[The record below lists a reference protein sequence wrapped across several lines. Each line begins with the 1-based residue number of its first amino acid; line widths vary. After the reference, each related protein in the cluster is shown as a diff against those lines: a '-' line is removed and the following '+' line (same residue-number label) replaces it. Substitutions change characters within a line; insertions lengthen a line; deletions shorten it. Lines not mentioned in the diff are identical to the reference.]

1 MNPGK
6 YILANPAAGRGRA
19 RAAIASVQTILSGSG
34 EAELAVT
41 EAPGDEYRL
50 AGAAIARGFELIVV
64 VGGDGTCSQVA
75 NAILDAQKGT
85 TLAVIPVGT
94 GNDFAKSLGVED
106 MSVEQLASL
115 LKNPQPCSIDVGRT
129 DGRYFLNSCGFG
141 FDSSV
146 LEASNRVPIL
156 TGNAVYIYA
165 ALEQLFTYEGIDIRV
180 DSREPEEMLMVTVSI
195 GRSLGGAFRIAP
207 RASVVDGLL
216 DVSYFLDG
224 GLGMRLRAF
233 VGALKGTHGKLNSVR
248 VEQRGSLALGFDTA
262 PLMELDGELRRATSN
277 TVSIECIPRALSVI
291 AAPNAVL

>member
-1 MNPGK
+1 VDPRE
-6 YILANPAAGRGRA
+6 YVLANPAAGRGRA
-19 RAAIASVQTILSGSG
+19 RAAIASVWTMLSGSVEG
-34 EAELAVT
+34 ELGVT

-50 AGAAIARGFELIVV
+50 ASAAIARGFELIVV
-64 VGGDGTCSQVA
+64 VGGDGTCARVA
-75 NAILDAQKGT
+75 NAILDARRGT

-94 GNDFAKSLGVED
+94 GNDFAKSLGVEN
-106 MSVEQLASL
+106 MSVEQLATI
-115 LKNPQPCSIDVGRT
+115 LKMRKPCSIDVGRA
-129 DGRYFLNSCGFG
+129 DGQYFLNSCGFG

-146 LEASNRVPIL
+146 LEASNRVGIL
-156 TGNAVYIYA
+156 RGNAVYIYA
-165 ALEQLFTYEGIDIRV
+165 ALEQLFTYDGIDIRA
-180 DSREPEEMLMVTVSI
+180 DSRDPEKMLMVTVSI

-248 VEQRGSLALGFDTA
+248 MEQRRSLALGFDAA
-262 PLMELDGELRRATSN
+262 PLMEMDGELRRATAN

-291 AAPNAVL
+291 AAPNAVR